1 MGKERL
7 TMHTIESRVMELEL
21 TTATMEND
29 LKHIRN
35 SVENIPKI
43 LETITDMKVAQ
54 SKSEGSDRTVRTI
67 VSILAPVV
75 MGAVATLASVFM
87 FLNH

>member
-29 LKHIRN
+29 LKHIRT

-43 LETITDMKVAQ
+43 LETITDMKVVQ

>member
-1 MGKERL
+1 
-7 TMHTIESRVMELEL
+7 MELEL

-29 LKHIRN
+29 LKHIRT